1 MMATETP
8 WVIPCPPTA
17 REAQGAEAR
26 AEEAAAS
33 DLGFHVNQELELPIS
48 PSDHCFCDMGEIM
61 RFVSCLFAVF
71 VKYIGC
77 RTLTPLHRHSIFRAS
92 ENSRGDRIFTNVL
105 KIDFKQVQ
113 RCFTL

>member
-1 MMATETP
+1 MATETP

-17 REAQGAEAR
+17 REAQEAEAR

-33 DLGFHVNQELELPIS
+33 DLGFHVNQELEFLIPS
-48 PSDHCFCDMGEIM
+48 PSDHCFCDTGEIM